1 MGNEK
6 RQRLPVCV
14 DFLLKIH
21 IQSLYFVL
29 DYKIRKRHIMVK
41 KIPKIAASDKG
52 LFAICKIRIIWYI
65 LRSKLS
71 AYLDLEI
78 GRKI

>member
-29 DYKIRKRHIMVK
+29 DYKIRKRHIMAYGK
-41 KIPKIAASDKG
+41 KKPKIAASDKG

-71 AYLDLEI
+71 A
-78 GRKI
+78 